1 MNRPLI
7 AAHRGMG
14 SGNIHCNTWIA
25 YEAAL
30 TQGADIMEIDVSRSA
45 DGKLFVFHPGE
56 EPHHLGSERLI
67 ADMTAEEVAQLRYW
81 NVDQRPTEVG
91 VSTLDDVLEQLKNRC
106 RINIDKFPRCMDDIA
121 RAVRRHGMV
130 DQVIVKTNAD
140 PELFRQVEQIAPDL
154 PYMVFARGT
163 DDFSEQLKKRPLR
176 YEGTEIIFPTED
188 CEVAKQDYIERMHGM
203 GLKVWANAIVFDYRR
218 VLAAG
223 HNDDV
228 SVAGNPDA
236 GWGWLMDLGV
246 DIIQTDWVGMLRE
259 YMAHRA
265 ANVGKE

>member
-7 AAHRGMG
+7 AAHRGVG
-14 SGNIHCNTWIA
+14 AGNIHCNTWIA

-30 TQGADIMEIDVSRSA
+30 AQGADIMEIDVSRSA
-45 DGKLFVFHPGE
+45 DGQLFVFHPGE

-67 ADMTAEEVAQLRYW
+67 ADMTAQEVAQLRYR
-81 NVDQRPTEVG
+81 NVDHRPTQVG

-106 RINIDKFPRCMDDIA
+106 RINIDKFPLFMEDIA
-121 RAVRRHGMV
+121 RAVRRHGMA

-140 PELFRQVEQIAPDL
+140 LALFQKVEQIAPDL

-163 DDFSEQLKKRPLR
+163 DDFSEQLTKRPLR

-188 CEVAKQDYIERMHGM
+188 CQVAQRDYIERMHAL

-228 SVAGNPDA
+228 SVAGDPDA
-236 GWGWLMDLGV
+236 GWGWLMGLGV
-246 DIIQTDWVGMLRE
+246 DMIQTDWTGMLRD
-259 YMAHRA
+259 YMARRTA
-265 ANVGKE
+265 QP